1 MGAAGAPTL
10 LLDGTLETGLI
21 KTFRI
26 KTCLFLQ
33 LLNLKPELTSSVT
46 CFFQSPNSGSIS

>member
-10 LLDGTLETGLI
+10 LMRHMLETGLI
-21 KTFRI
+21 QTFRI
-26 KTCLFLQ
+26 NTCLFLQ

-46 CFFQSPNSGSIS
+46 CFLQSPNNGSIS